1 MKSQLNRR
9 QLLKLS
15 AAGAAVAL
23 TYGMPGMSMAAAKA
37 GGTLK
42 LSVNITPGVLNPMLA
57 RAAAE
62 YMMSEMLYSGLT
74 ALGTDMTAQPDLAT
88 KWLSNDNATQW
99 TFTLREG
106 VKFSNGQELTSAD
119 VVASLNKLL
128 DPQTGAPGRRNLG
141 PIKTVEADG
150 DYTVVVTTET
160 PFADLPVALT
170 YPTAKVVPADIIA
183 NDFDSLAQVPV
194 GSGPFKLQDFR
205 VDEIAVLVKNA
216 DYFVQGLPYLNR
228 VEVKT
233 FPDSAGS
240 SAALLAGEIDMVH
253 DVQSTDFAR
262 IDAAPGVSGLRTPSG
277 RFLDVVMDTT
287 VAPFDNV
294 LVRQA
299 LSYCVDRE
307 AMIELV
313 ADGYGTAGNDSPI
326 NAAYRYHADAPHKS
340 YDPKKAKEL
349 LAQAGYPDGLELE
362 LIASVKPGYR
372 STMAVVLREMAK
384 AGGFDISVK
393 TMDHSSYLDQVWKK
407 GKFYVGFYNMMP
419 TEGMSFNLLFT
430 SGASW
435 NETKWN
441 NAEFDEYVRIADETT
456 DPEKRKELYANAQSL
471 MQEQVPALIPCF
483 FDILGAKA
491 DYVNGYVQ
499 HPRGASFA
507 FHKIWMGSDAP
518 KTS

>member
-1 MKSQLNRR
+1 MKTELNRR

-15 AAGAAVAL
+15 AAGASVAL
-23 TYGMPGMSMAAAKA
+23 TSGLSSISVAATRADN
-37 GGTLK
+37 TLR
-42 LSVNITPGVLNPMLA
+42 LSVNITPGVLNPMLS

-74 ALGTDMTAQPDLAT
+74 SLGTDMTAQPDLAT
-88 KWLSNDNATQW
+88 EWSSNEDATQW
-99 TFTLREG
+99 RFTLHQG
-106 VKFSNGQELTSAD
+106 VKFSNGQELTSKD
-119 VVASLNKLL
+119 VVASFRKLL
-128 DPQTGAPGRRNLG
+128 DPKTGAPGRRNLG
-141 PIKTVEADG
+141 PIKTVDSDG
-150 DYTVVVTTET
+150 DYTVIVTTET

-183 NDFDSLAQVPV
+183 TDFDSLAQIPV
-194 GSGPFKLQDFR
+194 GSGPFRLEEFR
-205 VDEIAVLVKNA
+205 VDEIAILVKNPE
-216 DYFVQGLPYLNR
+216 YFVSGLPYLNQI
-228 VEVKT
+228 EIKT
-233 FPDSAGS
+233 FPDAAGS
-240 SAALLAGEIDMVH
+240 TAALLAGEIDMIH
-253 DVQSTDFAR
+253 DVQPTDFAR
-262 IDAAPGVSGLRTPSG
+262 IDKASGVSGLRTPSG

-287 VAPFDNV
+287 VAPFDNI

-326 NAAYRYHADAPHKS
+326 NAAYRYYADAPHKS
-340 YDPKKAKEL
+340 YDPKKAKAL
-349 LAQAGYPDGLELE
+349 LAEAGYPNGLELE

-441 NAEFDEYVRIADETT
+441 NTTFDEYVRLADETT
-456 DPEKRKELYANAQSL
+456 DSEKRKELYANAQSL
-471 MQEQVPALIPCF
+471 MQKEVPALIPCF

-491 DYVNGYVQ
+491 DYVNGYEQ

-507 FHKIWMGSDAP
+507 FHKVWVGSNAP
-518 KTS
+518 ANK